1 MANEFTTARVIRSE
15 ILVDADLNS
24 RKVMDPKKIDKL
36 RDSIKMQGLI
46 HPCLLVRSAQL
57 GKKYEGQG
65 LPYVLVAGFR
75 RQAALDLLGTDQG
88 LKHEQQEADYR
99 IAPVEWTIQDALMAN
114 LSENLS
120 REDLTT
126 FELASQCV
134 ELQDTYKLTAKD
146 ISHRV
151 RAHDCEV
158 GNKKPL
164 SEAHVNNLMRCIR
177 ELHPTILDGWKE
189 SHPKASL
196 RTLIQLAAEKDQEVQ
211 LRQWQGL
218 LNPQPEEDEG
228 GEGGNA
234 GEGGGRGEDDKPAR
248 RPSPAQVTIM
258 IDRIKDAVKDG
269 KKDADWG
276 KGAVAALRWAAGL
289 APTIPGIKEEQP
301 ATE

>member
-15 ILVDADLNS
+15 ILVDPDLNS

-46 HPCLLVRSAQL
+46 HPCLLLRSAQL
-57 GKKYEGQG
+57 GKKYESEGH
-65 LPYVLVAGFR
+65 PYVLVAGFR

-126 FELASQCV
+126 FELAAQCV

-164 SEAHVNNLMRCIR
+164 SEAHINNLMRCIR
-177 ELHPTILDGWKE
+177 ELHPTILEAWKE
-189 SHPKASL
+189 GHPKASL
-196 RTLIQLAAEKDQEVQ
+196 RTLIQLAAEKDQDIQ
-211 LRQWQGL
+211 LRQWQGIE
-218 LNPQPEEDEG
+218 NPQAEEGEEG
-228 GEGGNA
+228 GEG
-234 GEGGGRGEDDKPAR
+234 GEGGGRGEEGDKPTR

-289 APTIPGIKEEQP
+289 AANIPGIKEEAP
-301 ATE
+301 AE

>member
-15 ILVDADLNS
+15 ILVDPELNS

-57 GKKYEGQG
+57 GKKYEADGH
-65 LPYVLVAGFR
+65 PYVLVAGFR

-126 FELASQCV
+126 FELAAQCV
-134 ELQDTYKLTAKD
+134 ELADTYKLSAKD
-146 ISHRV
+146 IAHRV

-158 GNKKPL
+158 GNRKPL
-164 SEAHVNNLMRCIR
+164 SEAHINNLMRCQR
-177 ELHPTILDGWKE
+177 ELHPVILEAWKE

-196 RTLIQLAAEKDQEVQ
+196 RTLIQLAAEKDQDVQ
-211 LRQWQGL
+211 LRQWQGIE
-218 LNPQPEEDEG
+218 NPQAEEGEEG
-228 GEGGNA
+228 G
-234 GEGGGRGEDDKPAR
+234 GEGGGREEGDKPNR

-258 IDRIKDAVKDG
+258 IDRIKQAVKDG
-269 KKDADWG
+269 KKDDDWG
-276 KGAVAALRWAAGL
+276 KGAVAALRWAAGV
-289 APTIPGIKEEQP
+289 AANIPGIKEEAP
-301 ATE
+301 AE

>member
-1 MANEFTTARVIRSE
+1 MANDFTTARVIRSE
-15 ILVDADLNS
+15 ILVDPELNS

-46 HPCLLVRSAQL
+46 HPCLLLRSGQL
-57 GKKYEGQG
+57 GKKYDGEGF
-65 LPYVLVAGFR
+65 PYVLVAGFR

-88 LKHEQQEADYR
+88 LKQEQQEADYR

-126 FELASQCV
+126 FELAAQCV

-164 SEAHVNNLMRCIR
+164 SEAHINNLMRCIR
-177 ELHPTILDGWKE
+177 DLHPTILEAWKE
-189 SHPKASL
+189 GHPKASL
-196 RTLIQLAAEKDQEVQ
+196 RTLIQLAAEKDQEIQ
-211 LRQWQGL
+211 LRQWQGIE
-218 LNPQPEEDEG
+218 NPQAEEGEEG
-228 GEGGNA
+228 GED
-234 GEGGGRGEDDKPAR
+234 GEGNGGREEGEKPTR

-258 IDRIKDAVKDG
+258 IDRIKDAVKEG
-269 KKDADWG
+269 KKDQDWG

-289 APTIPGIKEEQP
+289 APTIPGIKAEEP
-301 ATE
+301 AAE